1 MIPTQ
6 ITIFRCPKCL
16 EVMTEPEYDGYGNDY
31 CTNPECGHE
40 INRTK
45 DAYGQRPVGY
55 VSIAAY
61 VPGREYGG
69 PEEGGWYYD
78 TGYRI
83 DESLRCFPLLHG
95 PFNEL
100 NTSEAEKYLKELK
113 ESPEYDDC
121 RVRVYAEV
129 VAPRNF
135 PEVRPRYC

>member
-6 ITIFRCPKCL
+6 ITIFRCKNCG

-45 DAYGQRPVGY
+45 DAYGQRPVDY

-61 VPGREYGG
+61 ETDREYGG

-78 TGYRI
+78 TGRRI
-83 DESLRCFPLLHG
+83 DSTLRCFPLLG
-95 PFNEL
+95 PDNKDDA
-100 NTSEAEKYLKELK
+100 EAYLKELK
-113 ESPEYDDC
+113 NDPELSDC
-121 RVRVYAEV
+121 RVRVYTET
-129 VAPRNF
+129 VALRNF